1 MDRNE
6 KIIKIQELEKEIK
19 QKRLQIIEK
28 ENELK
33 ILEEQYN
40 QEKTSE
46 MPILLFQIDESLA
59 MPDDRSDYRYE
70 YVYYYP
76 DTDEK
81 KYIVRH
87 SNEAFLSNTID
98 LRDCFLEFGI
108 PRKSYSVSALD
119 YSSEIDMAISLLKS
133 QINNL
138 FDSNDIN
145 SWEELGILL
154 KSQILEKGQSKIL
167 KPNYIQN

>member
-28 ENELK
+28 GNELK

-46 MPILLFQIDESLA
+46 IPILLFQIDESLA

-70 YVYYYP
+70 YVYYCP

-108 PRKSYSVSALD
+108 PRKSYSASALD

-138 FDSNDIN
+138 FDKKASFECLTI
-145 SWEELGILL
+145 
-154 KSQILEKGQSKIL
+154 
-167 KPNYIQN
+167 YFF

>member
-6 KIIKIQELEKEIK
+6 KIIKIQELEKE
-19 QKRLQIIEK
+19 RLQIIEK
-28 ENELK
+28 GNELK

-46 MPILLFQIDESLA
+46 IPILLFQIDESLA

-70 YVYYYP
+70 YVYYWH

-87 SNEAFLSNTID
+87 SNEAFLPNTID
-98 LRDCFLEFGI
+98 LRDYFLEFGI
-108 PRKSYSVSALD
+108 SRKSYSALD

-138 FDSNDIN
+138 FDSNDID

>member
-19 QKRLQIIEK
+19 HKILQIIEK
-28 ENELK
+28 GNELK

-46 MPILLFQIDESLA
+46 IPILLFQIDESLA

-70 YVYYYP
+70 YVYYCP

-81 KYIVRH
+81 
-87 SNEAFLSNTID
+87 N
-98 LRDCFLEFGI
+98 
-108 PRKSYSVSALD
+108 
-119 YSSEIDMAISLLKS
+119 
-133 QINNL
+133 
-138 FDSNDIN
+138 
-145 SWEELGILL
+145 ILL
-154 KSQILEKGQSKIL
+154 DIQMKLFYQILLICETVF
-167 KPNYIQN
+167 